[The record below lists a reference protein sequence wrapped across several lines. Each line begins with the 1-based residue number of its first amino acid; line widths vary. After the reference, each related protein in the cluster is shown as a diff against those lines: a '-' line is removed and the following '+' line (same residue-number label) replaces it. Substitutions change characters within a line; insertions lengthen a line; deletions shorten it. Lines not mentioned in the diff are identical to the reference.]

1 MLDLIWCRPVSGGSM
16 NPARTIG
23 PAMASNDYRA
33 IWVYIIGPVCG
44 TLLGA
49 WSYNFIRVTDQPVQ
63 AIAPGQSFSFKL
75 RRMKSNDD
83 EEQGVNKDPLNDRCS
98 FSNYEAWLS
107 DPTHIWAGTCPDM
120 ASI

>member
-1 MLDLIWCRPVSGGSM
+1 M

-49 WSYNFIRVTDQPVQ
+49 WSYNFIKVTDKPVQ
-63 AIAPGQSFSFKL
+63 AIAPRQSFSFKL
-75 RRMKSNDD
+75 TRMKSNDD
-83 EEQGVNKDPLNDRCS
+83 EEQCVNKDPLN
-98 FSNYEAWLS
+98 Y
-107 DPTHIWAGTCPDM
+107 
-120 ASI
+120 